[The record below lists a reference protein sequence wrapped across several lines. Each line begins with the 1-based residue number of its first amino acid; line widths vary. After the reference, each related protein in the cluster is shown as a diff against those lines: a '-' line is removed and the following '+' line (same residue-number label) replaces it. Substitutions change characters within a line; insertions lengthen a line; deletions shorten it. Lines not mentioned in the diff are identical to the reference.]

1 MLANVRILLIAVFGL
16 IFSTAAQA
24 VPVETLNRTVAVV
37 NGEMISLYDLDLQAA
52 PALLQANIDPK
63 DPAAGAK
70 VEALRKQVLDSMILD
85 ILLKKEAERL
95 KITVSDDEV
104 ENELNMMM
112 ERNRNS
118 SEDLQRRLAAQGMTM
133 DMLKE
138 RIRRSIINQRLITM
152 MIYRKIVVPKEDVVK
167 FYNDHPGAFVKDRAL
182 DVQLIVFDK
191 KTDSKDIAEKI
202 RSGILSFDDAAKK
215 YSVGPRA
222 KEGGRMGTIY
232 WTELSR
238 EWQQMIMGL
247 KPGVLSNV
255 FDLDG
260 LDAVLRV
267 NSIIPG
273 SSLSLE
279 EAMPQIEEYLKQPLI
294 EARFN
299 DYVAQLRNKA
309 VIEIRY

>member
-1 MLANVRILLIAVFGL
+1 MSLVALF
-16 IFSTAAQA
+16 FSATAQA
-24 VPVETLNRTVAVV
+24 VPVETVNRTVAVV

-63 DPAAGAK
+63 DPSSGVQ
-70 VEALRKQVLDSMILD
+70 VETVRKEVLDTMILD

-104 ENELNMMM
+104 QNELNMMM

-118 SEDLQRRLAAQGMTM
+118 PEDLQRRLAAQGLTM

-138 RIRRSIINQRLITM
+138 RIRRSIINQRLINM
-152 MIYRKIVVPKEDVVK
+152 MIYRKVVVPKEDVVK

-191 KTDSKDIAEKI
+191 KTDSHAIAEKI
-202 RSGILSFDDAAKK
+202 KNGALSFDDAAKK

-232 WTELSR
+232 WSELSR
-238 EWQQMIMGL
+238 EWQQMLMDL
-247 KPGVLSNV
+247 KPGVLSSV

-267 NSIIPG
+267 NSVIPG
-273 SSLSLE
+273 SSVSLE

-299 DYVAQLRNKA
+299 DYVAQLRRKA
-309 VIEIRY
+309 VIEVRY

>member
-1 MLANVRILLIAVFGL
+1 MLTKFRILLIAMFGL
-16 IFSTAAQA
+16 FISATARA
-24 VPVETLNRTVAVV
+24 VPVETFNRTVAVV
-37 NGEMISLYDLDLQAA
+37 NGEMISLYDLDIQAA

-63 DPAAGAK
+63 NSTSKAQADA
-70 VEALRKQVLDSMILD
+70 VRRQVLDTMILD
-85 ILLKKEAERL
+85 ILLRKEAERL

-104 ENELNMMM
+104 QNELNMMM

-118 SEDLQRRLAAQGMTM
+118 KEDLQRRLAAQGLTM

-138 RIRRSIINQRLITM
+138 KIRHSIINQRLINM

-167 FYNDHPGAFVKDRAL
+167 FYDEHPGAFVKDRAL

-191 KTDSKDIAEKI
+191 KTDSKKIAEKI
-202 RSGILSFDDAAKK
+202 KNGTLSFDDAAKAH
-215 YSVGPRA
+215 SVGPRA

-232 WTELSR
+232 WTELSQ

-247 KPGVLSNV
+247 RPGVLSSI

-267 NSIIPG
+267 NSITPG

-299 DYVAQLRNKA
+299 EYVAQLRNKA
-309 VIEIRY
+309 VIDVRY